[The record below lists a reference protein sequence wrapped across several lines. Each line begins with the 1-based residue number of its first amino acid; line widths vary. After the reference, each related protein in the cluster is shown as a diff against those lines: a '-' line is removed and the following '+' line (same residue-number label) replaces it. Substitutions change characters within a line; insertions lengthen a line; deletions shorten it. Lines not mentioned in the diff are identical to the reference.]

1 MDNNIKNQNETH
13 SELSFNTTVNAV
25 KDNFNVYLFTVS
37 IFIIILD
44 QITKVYIKGFN
55 LFGFEHI
62 GFLRG
67 EIIES
72 YFNDSIMI
80 TFVENPGMAW
90 GIEFGPLKILLS
102 MFSFVAGGAI
112 FYYLTK
118 IKGAS
123 LGVRIGFTLIM
134 SGALGN
140 GIDRV
145 FYGYFYGYES
155 LFYGYVVDFIQVDIP
170 DIFGMTH
177 WPVFNVADASVSC
190 GVVLLLFFNKKI
202 PTLESVFP
210 KYFKNKDI
218 ENQYDEKAKD
228 NSAENIEDIEKN

>member
-1 MDNNIKNQNETH
+1 MNNTIKQTETI
-13 SELSFNTTVNAV
+13 SELTENKSSNIL
-25 KDNFNVYLFTVS
+25 KDNYNICLFSAS

-44 QITKVYIKGFN
+44 QITKIYIKGFN

-72 YFNDSIMI
+72 YFNDTIMI

-145 FYGYFYGYES
+145 FYGWFYGYES

-170 DIFGMTH
+170 DMFGMTH

-218 ENQYDEKAKD
+218 ENQKDEKATKD
-228 NSAENIEDIEKN
+228 STDNNEEIEKD

>member
-1 MDNNIKNQNETH
+1 MNNTIKQTETI
-13 SELSFNTTVNAV
+13 SELTENKSSNIL
-25 KDNFNVYLFTVS
+25 KDNYNICLFSAS

-44 QITKVYIKGFN
+44 QITKIYIKGFN

-72 YFNDSIMI
+72 YFNDTIMI

-145 FYGYFYGYES
+145 FYGWFYGYES

-170 DIFGMTH
+170 DMFGMTH

-218 ENQYDEKAKD
+218 ENQKDEKATNDSTD
-228 NSAENIEDIEKN
+228 NNEEIEKD